1 MAKTRSTLFQQL
13 QEESAAQASSGGNWR
28 QSELVRLMIIIATPI
43 LCALFFPSLSHI
55 IFGTSKSLL
64 LSEGQVWQQQ
74 TLVAETTFPIR
85 KDASEIQAE
94 MWDAVE
100 RTPPVFS
107 PLRSSRVSVAPTLNA
122 AEAYLMKGI
131 DNTDAEIRR
140 QLRELVKE
148 CTALQMTDV
157 ELSAIKTNNI
167 LVAES
172 GTVLRSLP
180 TSELLDSS
188 RLRTRVESA
197 LTPPISAA
205 TRELVQR
212 RLLELVR
219 PGLIRNEERSK
230 ILQDAAVASVS
241 RTRGIVRKGEVVI
254 SKGEVLTPTNISK
267 LANYGYVQ
275 DESVGSASNGAFIAG
290 SLLHAM
296 LVYSLLVLFVYFL
309 RKKIYNDNLQ
319 LISLSALIFSSAL
332 FSWATL
338 LLPREFSVEFL
349 VLIPACA
356 MVAAI
361 YFDSRTGFI
370 VTVTSSLMYAAVRS
384 NDSDGAFALIIAGT
398 LGAYSVRDLRTRTQL
413 FRSIGFILI
422 GFVLVITA
430 MVLEQGGSIAEQWR
444 AYSWAVV
451 NAVVSPLLTFAV
463 IAITERYFGVMT
475 DLTLR
480 EYDNVNHPLLMQMSE
495 KAPGT
500 YQHTLAI
507 AHLVE
512 SAAHSV
518 EASPLLARVG
528 AYFHDIGK
536 IAKSEYFIENQ
547 IEIDNKHDHL
557 TPKKSAAII
566 RNHVAEGIEIARE
579 YGLPEKI
586 IDFIPM
592 HHGTGLIKHF
602 YAKAKE
608 DADESGADEIQEES
622 FRYPG
627 PKPQTKE
634 TALVM
639 LADGVEAVSRTVDD
653 REALEIAV
661 DGIFKE
667 KILDGQL
674 DECDLTMRDLAAIKE
689 SFVRNLI
696 GAHHQRMV
704 YKELPKDEAS
714 QR

>member
-1 MAKTRSTLFQQL
+1 MAKSRPTLFQQL
-13 QEESAAQASSGGNWR
+13 QEESVPPAQSSANWR
-28 QSELVRLMIIIATPI
+28 ISSSIRAAIIVCTPVI
-43 LCALFFPSLSHI
+43 CALFFPSLSHV
-55 IFGTSKSLL
+55 IFGTSQSVLL
-64 LSEGQVWQQQ
+64 TKGQVWQQE
-74 TLVAETTFPIR
+74 TVIAESSFPIR
-85 KDASEIQAE
+85 KEEQELQRDLQRVRTNVPTVFARAAQTFSAE
-94 MWDAVE
+94 RIDTRADE
-100 RTPPVFS
+100 LLADLGS
-107 PLRSSRVSVAPTLNA
+107 AAPATR
-122 AEAYLMKGI
+122 ES
-131 DNTDAEIRR
+131 
-140 QLRELVKE
+140 LRELMISILKKE
-148 CTALQMTDV
+148 MLPVSITSLSGPTICIAESETALRYLPKQTVVDSASIQAQIERILSSENKELYGVV
-157 ELSAIKTNNI
+157 ERRILSGVQPT
-167 LVAES
+167 
-172 GTVLRSLP
+172 LRLQE
-180 TSELLDSS
+180 EL
-188 RLRTRVESA
+188 T
-197 LTPPISAA
+197 
-205 TRELVQR
+205 R
-212 RLLELVR
+212 RLLETA
-219 PGLIRNEERSK
+219 E
-230 ILQDAAVASVS
+230 ASVS
-241 RTRGIVRKGEVVI
+241 RTRGLVRKGEVIV
-254 SKGEVLTPTNISK
+254 SKGEVLSEATIAK
-267 LANYGYVQ
+267 LINYGYVR
-275 DESVGSASNGAFIAG
+275 DDSSRNTPHLSYVIG
-290 SLLHAM
+290 SLLHAA
-296 LVYSLLVLFVYFL
+296 LVYSLLMLFVFFL

-319 LISLSALIFSSAL
+319 LLSLSALIAASAA
-332 FSWATL
+332 FSWITL
-338 LLPREFSVEFL
+338 LPPREFSIEFL

-370 VTVTSSLMYAAVRS
+370 VTVTSSLMYAAVRA
-384 NDSDGAFALIIAGT
+384 NDAGGALALIIAGT

-430 MVLEQGGSIAEQWR
+430 MVLERGGSVTEQWR

-463 IAITERYFGVMT
+463 IAVTERYFGVMT

-480 EYDNVNHPLLMQMSE
+480 EYDNVNHPLLVQMSE

-512 SAAHSV
+512 SAAYSI

-528 AYFHDIGK
+528 AYYHDVGK

-547 IEIDNKHDHL
+547 IEIDNKHDRL
-557 TPKKSAAII
+557 SPKKSASII
-566 RNHVAEGIEIARE
+566 RNHVADGIEIARE
-579 YGLPEKI
+579 YRLPEKI
-586 IDFIPM
+586 VDFIPM

-602 YAKAKE
+602 YAKAME
-608 DADESGADEIQEES
+608 AGAGESPEEITEEM

-653 REALEIAV
+653 RDALEHAV
-661 DGIFKE
+661 DAIFKE

-674 DECDLTMRDLAAIKE
+674 DECEITMRELALVRD

-704 YKELPKDEAS
+704 YKELPKDGA
-714 QR
+714 

>member
-1 MAKTRSTLFQQL
+1 MAKSRPTLFQQL
-13 QEESAAQASSGGNWR
+13 QEESVPPAQSSANWR
-28 QSELVRLMIIIATPI
+28 ISSSIRAAIIVCTPVI
-43 LCALFFPSLSHI
+43 CALFFPSLSHV
-55 IFGTSKSLL
+55 IFGTSQSVLL
-64 LSEGQVWQQQ
+64 TKGQVWQQE
-74 TLVAETTFPIR
+74 TVIAESSFPIR
-85 KDASEIQAE
+85 KEEQELQRDLQRVRTNVPTVFARAAQTFSAE
-94 MWDAVE
+94 RIDTRADE
-100 RTPPVFS
+100 LLADLGS
-107 PLRSSRVSVAPTLNA
+107 AAPATR
-122 AEAYLMKGI
+122 ES
-131 DNTDAEIRR
+131 
-140 QLRELVKE
+140 LRELMISILKKE
-148 CTALQMTDV
+148 MLPVSITSLSGPTICIAESETALRYLPKQTVVDSAGIQAQIERILSSENKELYGVV
-157 ELSAIKTNNI
+157 ERRILSGVQPT
-167 LVAES
+167 
-172 GTVLRSLP
+172 LRLQE
-180 TSELLDSS
+180 EL
-188 RLRTRVESA
+188 T
-197 LTPPISAA
+197 
-205 TRELVQR
+205 R
-212 RLLELVR
+212 RLLETA
-219 PGLIRNEERSK
+219 E
-230 ILQDAAVASVS
+230 ASVS
-241 RTRGIVRKGEVVI
+241 RTRGLVRKGEVIV
-254 SKGEVLTPTNISK
+254 SKGEVLSEATIAK
-267 LANYGYVQ
+267 LINYGYVR
-275 DESVGSASNGAFIAG
+275 DDSSRNTPHLSYVIG
-290 SLLHAM
+290 SLLHAA
-296 LVYSLLVLFVYFL
+296 LVYSLLMLFVFFL

-319 LISLSALIFSSAL
+319 LLSLSALIAASAA
-332 FSWATL
+332 FSWITL
-338 LLPREFSVEFL
+338 LPPREFSIEFL

-370 VTVTSSLMYAAVRS
+370 VTVTSSLMYAAVRA
-384 NDSDGAFALIIAGT
+384 NDAGGALALIIAGT

-430 MVLEQGGSIAEQWR
+430 MVLERGGSVTEQWR

-463 IAITERYFGVMT
+463 IAVTERYFGVMT

-480 EYDNVNHPLLMQMSE
+480 EYDNVNHPLLVQMSE

-512 SAAHSV
+512 SAAYSI

-528 AYFHDIGK
+528 AYYHDVGK

-547 IEIDNKHDHL
+547 IEIDNKHDRL
-557 TPKKSAAII
+557 SPKKSASII
-566 RNHVAEGIEIARE
+566 RNHVADGIEIARE
-579 YGLPEKI
+579 YRLPEKI
-586 IDFIPM
+586 VDFIPM

-602 YAKAKE
+602 YAKAME
-608 DADESGADEIQEES
+608 AGAGESPEEITEEM

-653 REALEIAV
+653 RDALEHAV
-661 DGIFKE
+661 DAIFKE

-674 DECDLTMRDLAAIKE
+674 DECEITMRELALVRD

-704 YKELPKDEAS
+704 YKELPKDGV
-714 QR
+714 

>member
-1 MAKTRSTLFQQL
+1 MAKTRPTLFQQL
-13 QEESAAQASSGGNWR
+13 QEESPTSATAAVNWR
-28 QSELVRLMIIIATPI
+28 TSHPVRLAIFVCTPI
-43 LCALFFPSLSHI
+43 ICALFFPSLSHVV
-55 IFGTSKSLL
+55 FGTSQSVL
-64 LSEGQVWQQQ
+64 LSKGQVWQQE
-74 TLVAETTFPIR
+74 TVLAESTFPIR
-85 KDASEIQAE
+85 KEDEQLQREIEKAKSKVPTVFSAVSGATSSRAIRFDLE
-94 MWDAVE
+94 DLFKGSDAVE
-100 RTPPVFS
+100 P
-107 PLRSSRVSVAPTLNA
+107 SVK
-122 AEAYLMKGI
+122 ESI
-131 DNTDAEIRR
+131 
-140 QLRELVKE
+140 RELVRASTLKE
-148 CTALQMTDV
+148 MIGV
-157 ELSAIKTNNI
+157 PLSSLSGTFIYI
-167 LVAES
+167 AES
-172 GTVLRSLP
+172 GTTLRRLP
-180 TSELLDSS
+180 LSSVIDSS
-188 RLRTRVESA
+188 RIRSELTEILRSVDNREIRETVERRVLALVPPTLQEQSDRTR
-197 LTPPISAA
+197 
-205 TRELVQR
+205 R
-212 RLLELVR
+212 
-219 PGLIRNEERSK
+219 
-230 ILQDAAVASVS
+230 LQDAAEASVS
-241 RTRGIVRKGEVVI
+241 RTRGLVRKGEVIV
-254 SKGEVLTPTNISK
+254 SKGEVLTDASIAK
-267 LANYGYVQ
+267 LINYGYLR
-275 DESVGSASNGAFIAG
+275 DDASRTSPHVSYVMG
-290 SLLHAM
+290 SLLHAA

-319 LISLSALIFSSAL
+319 LLSLSALITSSAG

-370 VTVTSSLMYAAVRS
+370 VTVTSSLMYAGVRA
-384 NDSDGAFALIIAGT
+384 NDAGGALALIIAGT

-430 MVLEQGGSIAEQWR
+430 MVLERGGSIPEQWR

-480 EYDNVNHPLLMQMSE
+480 EYDNVNHPLLVQMSE

-512 SAAHSV
+512 SAAYSI

-528 AYFHDIGK
+528 AYYHDIGK

-547 IEIDNKHDHL
+547 IEIDNKHDRL
-557 TPKKSAAII
+557 PPKKSASII

-579 YGLPEKI
+579 YALPEKI

-602 YAKAKE
+602 YAKAMERTDDEHHE
-608 DADESGADEIQEES
+608 DVTEEM

-639 LADGVEAVSRTVDD
+639 LADGVEAVSRIVDD
-653 REALEIAV
+653 RDALEHAV
-661 DGIFKE
+661 DNIFKE
-667 KILDGQL
+667 KIIDGQL
-674 DECDLTMRDLAAIKE
+674 DECDITMRELALVKE

-704 YKELPKDEAS
+704 YKELPKDSA
-714 QR
+714 